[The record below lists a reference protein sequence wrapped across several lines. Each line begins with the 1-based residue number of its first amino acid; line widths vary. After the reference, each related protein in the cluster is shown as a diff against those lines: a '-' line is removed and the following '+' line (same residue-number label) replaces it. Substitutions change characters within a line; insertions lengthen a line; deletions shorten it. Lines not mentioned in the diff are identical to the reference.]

1 MFNCNFFL
9 SLLFYII
16 LVIVIIEQQDQL
28 YDSLGKDGDI
38 EYENI
43 EKKNWDI
50 ETVTSK
56 NCLKVGN
63 YD

>member
-1 MFNCNFFL
+1 MCSENE
-9 SLLFYII
+9 LFAKQTGHITLI
-16 LVIVIIEQQDQL
+16 WICIGLVICEFV
-28 YDSLGKDGDI
+28 GKDGDI

-43 EKKNWDI
+43 EKNGDI

>member
-1 MFNCNFFL
+1 M
-9 SLLFYII
+9 
-16 LVIVIIEQQDQL
+16 
-28 YDSLGKDGDI
+28 GKDGDI

-43 EKKNWDI
+43 EKKNGDI

>member
-1 MFNCNFFL
+1 MEIFF
-9 SLLFYII
+9 SIQNKSEFGKM
-16 LVIVIIEQQDQL
+16 VSVAIEQT
-28 YDSLGKDGDI
+28 GKDGDI

-43 EKKNWDI
+43 EKKNGDI

-56 NCLKVGN
+56 NCSKVGN